1 VLNIHCSVGSA
12 LRVTSCH
19 LIRAD
24 NDSFHPHH
32 SHLDSCSL
40 SQHQPSTAASREYQ
54 PTESHNPPITELVAE
69 SHDLPI
75 TELLAESHNPP
86 ITELVAESHDLPIT
100 ELLAESH
107 NPPVTELVAESHD
120 LPITEL
126 LAESHNP
133 PVTELLAESHD
144 QPITELVAESH
155 NPPVTELVAE
165 SHDLPITELLAESHD
180 HDPPITSVDNRLHDA
195 EQVLVSVEPRRVQS
209 TQVDWFCLDR
219 AVIGQLND
227 VLWTDSCLTALRQ
240 LMNIHQ
246 FPRRQQLIISSPT
259 PLMFPFAA
267 LRLGLVSDLCFLDLD
282 PVHRPLI
289 GRLLAANEVGGE
301 EAHVT
306 YGCPWQRD
314 VSAVLFADI
323 VSSEGCMRQN
333 MFDQLYATR

>member
-1 VLNIHCSVGSA
+1 VTLWFLSVVGVLSDALVRCGDVLNIHCSVGSA
-12 LRVTSCH
+12 LRVTSCQ

-32 SHLDSCSL
+32 SHLYTCSL
-40 SQHQPSTAASREYQ
+40 SQHQPNTTACDEYQ
-54 PTESHNPPITELVAE
+54 PTK
-69 SHDLPI
+69 
-75 TELLAESHNPP
+75 
-86 ITELVAESHDLPIT
+86 
-100 ELLAESH
+100 
-107 NPPVTELVAESHD
+107 
-120 LPITEL
+120 
-126 LAESHNP
+126 
-133 PVTELLAESHD
+133 SHD
-144 QPITELVAESH
+144 QPITELVAG
-155 NPPVTELVAE
+155 

-180 HDPPITSVDNRLHDA
+180 PPITSVDNRLYDA
-195 EQVLVSVEPRRVQS
+195 EETLVSVEPRRVQS
-209 TQVDWFCLDR
+209 TQVDWFYLDR

-246 FPRRQQLIISSPT
+246 FPRRLQLIISSPT

-282 PVHRPLI
+282 PVQRPLI

-333 MFDQLYATR
+333 VFDQLYATR

>member
-1 VLNIHCSVGSA
+1 M
-12 LRVTSCH
+12 
-19 LIRAD
+19 RAD
-24 NDSFHPHH
+24 NDSFHPPH

-40 SQHQPSTAASREYQ
+40 SQHQPSTTACDEYQ
-54 PTESHNPPITELVAE
+54 PTESHDPPITELVAESHNPPITELVAESHDLPITELLAESRNPPVTELVAE

-86 ITELVAESHDLPIT
+86 ITELVAESHNQPIT

-107 NPPVTELVAESHD
+107 NQ
-120 LPITEL
+120 PITEL
-126 LAESHNP
+126 LAES
-133 PVTELLAESHD
+133 
-144 QPITELVAESH
+144 Q
-155 NPPVTELVAE
+155 
-165 SHDLPITELLAESHD
+165 
-180 HDPPITSVDNRLHDA
+180 DPPITSVNNRLYDA
-195 EQVLVSVEPRRVQS
+195 EETLVSVEPRRVQS
-209 TQVDWFCLDR
+209 TQVDWFYLDR

-246 FPRRQQLIISSPT
+246 FPRRLQLIISSPT

-314 VSAVLFADI
+314 VSAVLFVDI

-333 MFDQLYATR
+333 VFDQLYATR

>member
-12 LRVTSCH
+12 LRVTSCQ

-40 SQHQPSTAASREYQ
+40 SQHQPSTTACDEYQ
-54 PTESHNPPITELVAE
+54 PT
-69 SHDLPI
+69 
-75 TELLAESHNPP
+75 
-86 ITELVAESHDLPIT
+86 
-100 ELLAESH
+100 
-107 NPPVTELVAESHD
+107 
-120 LPITEL
+120 
-126 LAESHNP
+126 
-133 PVTELLAESHD
+133 ESHD

-165 SHDLPITELLAESHD
+165 SHDLPITELVAES
-180 HDPPITSVDNRLHDA
+180 HDPPITSADNRLYDA

-209 TQVDWFCLDR
+209 TQVDWFYLDR

-246 FPRRQQLIISSPT
+246 FPRRRQLIISSQT

-323 VSSEGCMRQN
+323 VSSEGCMRQSV
-333 MFDQLYATR
+333 FDQLYATR